1 MKKKVKTII
10 NSRKNKQLYKEGNKI
25 KMVMANIYCVLYTK
39 YYSKSFFFFKDF
51 FIYLSERV
59 GGAKAGRMAGRGR
72 KRSRLHAE
80 QGAPCGT

>member
-39 YYSKSFFFFKDF
+39 YYSKSFFFFLKIF
-51 FIYLSERV
+51 LFIYQREWGS
-59 GGAKAGRMAGRGR
+59 GRA
-72 KRSRLHAE
+72 RSRLPVK
-80 QGAPCGT
+80 QGA

>member
-59 GGAKAGRMAGRGR
+59 GEWESEK
-72 KRSRLHAE
+72 
-80 QGAPCGT
+80 QAPC